1 MSKHEIEVKTLM
13 NRDEA
18 IEHLE
23 KLAQC
28 LKAGKVV
35 IERGKRFVSISPE
48 EKISF
53 ELECSQKKDKEKISF
68 ELSWNPTP
76 PDPDPEDQLTISF
89 NEPDVEGPKEAKN
102 GQKTDDT
109 LKIR

>member
-1 MSKHEIEVKTLM
+1 MSKHEIEFKTLVDK
-13 NRDEA
+13 DEA
-18 IEHLE
+18 IAYLE
-23 KLAQC
+23 KLVQC

-35 IERGKRFVSISPE
+35 IERGGNFISISPE

-76 PDPDPEDQLTISF
+76 PDPDPEDRLNISF
-89 NEPDVEGPKEAKN
+89 NEPDLEGPKEAKD

-109 LKIR
+109 LNIK

>member
-1 MSKHEIEVKTLM
+1 MSKHEIEFKTLM

-23 KLAQC
+23 KLVQC
-28 LKAGKVV
+28 LNAGKIVV
-35 IERGKRFVSISPE
+35 ERGKHFVSISPE

-68 ELSWNPTP
+68 ELSWNPTL
-76 PDPDPEDQLTISF
+76 PDPDPEDQLNISF